1 MRPIPVIIAVALATA
16 VTVTGCRSVP
26 QRSAAEPSAPATAAV
41 PDAGAAAPETG
52 TPPPTPPLVT
62 PQPVTVAEAQAD
74 EADPSIAEDAS
85 DPQVIQAEAL
95 EACQSAAEFIDQGE
109 LEDAVAALDRAY
121 ELMLGLPQDGDN
133 GFLQAREDIRRL
145 VAELLVRTYES
156 QQTAA
161 AAPSAAWDLE
171 IAVVENE
178 HVQREIRSFTTVERE
193 AFLEGYRRSGLY
205 RPMILEQLEAAGLP
219 SQLSW
224 MPLVES
230 WFKVRA
236 LSRAGALGM
245 WQFISSTGLRYGLG
259 RDAWVDE
266 RMDPDKATVAAI
278 RYLTDLHGL
287 FGDWPKALAAY
298 NCGEARVQR
307 AQNRNPGQYLDFW
320 DLYEMLPGETRRYVP
335 RFFASLIIIENP
347 DAYGMRLP
355 EPLPPMEWTTVSVD
369 RPVELKRLELELGLE
384 DGTLAGLNSELRHR
398 ATPDRAYD
406 LKVPV
411 AAEPL
416 LLAKLDELPQW
427 SPPTPMF
434 VTHRVR
440 RGDTLSGIAGRH
452 GTSVAAIMRSNNL
465 RSAHRIWPGQRLQV
479 PVQGAAAPPA
489 AAASATGSHVV
500 RRGDSL
506 YSIARRYGT
515 TVAQLKAVNGLGS
528 ELIHPGQELRIRPG
542 SRDGLQKYRV
552 NPGDTLSAIA
562 ASHRVRLS
570 SLLRVNGL
578 TSRSTIYPGQ
588 WLVIP
593 DA

>member
-16 VTVTGCRSVP
+16 VTLAGCRSAAP
-26 QRSAAEPSAPATAAV
+26 RSDAEPPGPPHPATPVAEESAP
-41 PDAGAAAPETG
+41 PAGAPEPAPPPATPLPLTVVEHPETEPAPAG
-52 TPPPTPPLVT
+52 E
-62 PQPVTVAEAQAD
+62 EAAT
-74 EADPSIAEDAS
+74 DPETL
-85 DPQVIQAEAL
+85 QAEAL
-95 EACQSAAEFIDQGE
+95 EACQSAAEFVDQGE
-109 LEDAVAALDRAY
+109 IEDAVAALDRAY
-121 ELMLGLPQDGDN
+121 ELMLALPRDGEN

-156 QQTAA
+156 QQTTAT
-161 AAPSAAWDLE
+161 APSTAWDLE

-178 HVQREIRSFTTVERE
+178 HVQREIRSFTTAERE

-205 RPMILEQLEAAGLP
+205 RPMILERLEAAGLP

-245 WQFISSTGLRYGLG
+245 WQFISSTGLRYGLS

-266 RMDPDKATVAAI
+266 RMDPDDATDAAI

-307 AQNRNPGQYLDFW
+307 AQNRDPGQYLDFW
-320 DLYEMLPGETRRYVP
+320 DLYEMLPRETRRYVP
-335 RFFASLIIIENP
+335 RFFASLMIVEDP
-347 DAYGMRLP
+347 EKYGMQLP
-355 EPLPPMEWTTVSVD
+355 EPLPPVAWTTVSVD
-369 RPVELKRLELELGLE
+369 RPVELKRLDGELGLAE
-384 DGTLAGLNSELRHR
+384 GTLAGLNSELRHR
-398 ATPDRAYD
+398 VTPDRAYD

-411 AAEPL
+411 AAEAL
-416 LLAKLDELPQW
+416 MLAKLEQLPEW

-440 RGDTLSGIAGRH
+440 RGDTLSGIAGRY
-452 GTSVAAIMRSNNL
+452 GTSVVAIMRSNNL

-479 PVQGAAAPPA
+479 PVQGGAAPPA
-489 AAASATGSHVV
+489 TAVSATGTHVV

-515 TVAQLKAVNGLGS
+515 SVAQLRAANGLGS
-528 ELIHPGQELRIRPG
+528 DVIYPGQELRIRPG
-542 SRDGLQKYRV
+542 SRDGLPKYRV
-552 NPGDTLSAIA
+552 TPGDTLSGIA
-562 ASHRVRLS
+562 ASHRVRLAT
-570 SLLRVNGL
+570 LLRVNGL